1 MEQLSVERKQFL
13 EVRTEQY
20 ATICCSVTY
29 YDHDYDVLAIPLWN
43 HAGTSSEKMLK
54 MERERDA
61 KR

>member
-29 YDHDYDVLAIPLWN
+29 YDHDYDVLAIP
-43 HAGTSSEKMLK
+43 
-54 MERERDA
+54 
-61 KR
+61 